1 MSCVKEYPLS
11 RARRGFLPFALLGG
25 LFASGCTSS
34 DSVVRDR
41 FPGLEAAPTPARSG
55 PENDE
60 VVATVDGRA
69 VTLADLRPALL
80 EAAGALAL
88 EEAILDRALDREL
101 ASAGLKLTEAD
112 MQRERDVLGEAL
124 RRDARADANG
134 AERLIE
140 GLRRSRGLG
149 EARFAAQ
156 LARTAKLRRLVAGT
170 VNVSDDELRTAHEMR
185 HGLAYRTRVIVT
197 PTEREAAK
205 IWSELN
211 QPGTGDLST
220 RFAEAA
226 MKESKDPSAPRGG
239 LLGPVSPS
247 DPTYPAAVR
256 SLLETQA
263 PGTISPA
270 VGLERGFAL
279 VLVEERIEG
288 DGTTLEQS
296 GPALREELTRR
307 RERLAMDDLA
317 RRLLVGARVVV
328 QDRNLRWSWE
338 SRRSAP

>member
-25 LFASGCTSS
+25 LFASGCTNG
-34 DSVVRDR
+34 DSVRDR
-41 FPGLEAAPTPARSG
+41 FPGLQGAPPPTRAG
-55 PENDE
+55 PENDD
-60 VVATVDGRA
+60 VVATVDGRP

-80 EAAGALAL
+80 EAAGAVAL

-101 ASAGLKLTEAD
+101 ASAGLKVTEAD
-112 MQRERDVLGEAL
+112 IQRERDALAEVL
-124 RRDARADANG
+124 RRDARADPND

-170 VNVSDDELRTAHEMR
+170 VTVSDEELRTAHQMR
-185 HGLAYRTRVIVT
+185 HGVAYRTRVIVA

-205 IWSELN
+205 IWSDLN

-247 DPTYPAAVR
+247 DPTYPAAIR

-263 PGTISPA
+263 PGTVSPV

-279 VLVEERIEG
+279 VLVEERIDG

-317 RRLLVGARVVV
+317 RRLLVGAKVVV
-328 QDRNLRWSWE
+328 QDRNLRWAWE

>member
-1 MSCVKEYPLS
+1 VL
-11 RARRGFLPFALLGG
+11 
-25 LFASGCTSS
+25 
-34 DSVVRDR
+34 
-41 FPGLEAAPTPARSG
+41 
-55 PENDE
+55 
-60 VVATVDGRA
+60 ATVDGRP
-69 VTLADLRPALL
+69 VTLSDLRPALL
-80 EAAGALAL
+80 EAAGAVAL
-88 EEAILDRALDREL
+88 EEAILDRALDREV
-101 ASAGLKLTEAD
+101 ASAGLKVTEAD
-112 MQRERDVLGEAL
+112 IQRERDALAEAL
-124 RRDARADANG
+124 RRDARADPND

-140 GLRRSRGLG
+140 NVRRSRGLG
-149 EARFAAQ
+149 ETRFAAQ

-170 VNVSDDELRTAHEMR
+170 VNVSDEELRTAHEMR
-185 HGLAYRTRVIVT
+185 HGVAYRTRVIVA

-205 IWSELN
+205 IWSDLN

-247 DPTYPAAVR
+247 DPTYPAAIR

-263 PGTISPA
+263 PGTVSPV

-288 DGTTLEQS
+288 DGMTLEQS

-317 RRLLVGARVVV
+317 RRLLVGAKVVV
-328 QDRNLRWSWE
+328 QDRDLRWSWE
-338 SRRSAP
+338 SRAR